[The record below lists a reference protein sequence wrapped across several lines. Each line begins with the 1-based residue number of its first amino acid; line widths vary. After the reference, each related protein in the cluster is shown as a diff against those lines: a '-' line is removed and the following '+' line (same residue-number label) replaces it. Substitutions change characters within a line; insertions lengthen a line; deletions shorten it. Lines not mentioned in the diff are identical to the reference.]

1 MIVCNSRIVF
11 KMENLSSSYLQV
23 FYKNE
28 MLKMVDP
35 IVTITW
41 EYLDLQPIGIRIHFQ
56 IQIEFICGLFWL
68 FCSYGLFWL
77 FSWPFMALLVQH
89 FSDVLFTMHSNLF
102 DVVLLYTFD
111 DYDRLRSKRTTNYTL
126 LTDLWVNFTKQYQ
139 QNQLI
144 QINMKDYTEFL

>member
-56 IQIEFICGLFWL
+56 IQIEFICGQCWL
-68 FCSYGLFWL
+68 FCSHGLFWL

-89 FSDVLFTMHSNLF
+89 ILDVLFTMHSNLF